1 MSRLL
6 AENMESPALETQP
19 NVPEHTLRMTSASKE
34 PDHAQRQP
42 GQWARYREH
51 RVATHQRAAEVQSLL
66 ASSPSVAKSSSSIT
80 SDSSHEPVSEGRGVN
95 NSDKLQQLRSLGGS
109 PSKEA
114 SARGVAAESAHLDPG
129 PMHNDDAPSQRTLGE
144 QGQILAQAEGRS
156 GQLSQHDSKS
166 TLPHPNINVWGSMG
180 PPNGHRPSQS
190 VPIHRQQLLQAG
202 IIGVPNSGKSTLT
215 NALVGSKVRCFNP
228 AQVFGLSQTAALR
241 RGDIYEY

>member
-6 AENMESPALETQP
+6 AEDTESPALENQP
-19 NVPEHTLRMTSASKE
+19 NVPEHTLRLTSASKE

-51 RVATHQRAAEVQSLL
+51 RIATHQHAAEVQSLL

-80 SDSSHEPVSEGRGVN
+80 SDSSQEPVSEGRGVN
-95 NSDKLQQLRSLGGS
+95 DSDKLQQLWSLVGL

-114 SARGVAAESAHLDPG
+114 SARKAAAESAHLDPG
-129 PMHNDDAPSQRTLGE
+129 PMHNNDAPNQTIFGD
-144 QGQILAQAEGRS
+144 QGHIIAQAEGHS
-156 GQLSQHDSKS
+156 SQLSQHDSKS
-166 TLPHPNINVWGSMG
+166 ALPHPNINVWGSMG
-180 PPNGHRPSQS
+180 PPNGHRPTQS

-215 NALVGSKVRCFNP
+215 NALVGSKVRCFNL
-228 AQVFGLSQTAALR
+228 AQTFG
-241 RGDIYEY
+241 